1 MKVVISAPYMLRER
15 HKVEP
20 LLSGIPLE
28 IVWAD
33 VQERLE
39 EPELIHYLSGAHGII
54 CGDDRFSETVYRQ
67 SKDLKV
73 VVKWGTG
80 IDSILKEEAEK
91 YQVKVYRTP
100 NAFTDPVA
108 DTALAYALAYC
119 RNVVVND
126 GILKNGGWHKP
137 QGYALSELTV
147 GIIGLGAI
155 GSAFAKRLQACGAR
169 VLAYD
174 IVPKDQEYATM
185 VDLPSLLRQSNI
197 ISMHCDLNTTSR
209 HLLNSATFAQ
219 MHCCPFVINTGR
231 GPLINESDLITA
243 LQTKQISGAGLD
255 VFEHEPLALN
265 SPLRSMNNVFL
276 AAHNSNSS
284 LVCWDRVHI
293 NSVNMLLEG
302 LGIGRQ

>member
-28 IVWAD
+28 VVWAA
-33 VQERLE
+33 VEERLE
-39 EPELIHYLSGAHGII
+39 EPELIHYLNGAHGII
-54 CGDDRFSETVYRQ
+54 CGDDRFSESVYKQ

-80 IDSILKEEAEK
+80 IDSIQKDEAEK

-126 GILKNGGWHKP
+126 SILKSGGWHKP
-137 QGYALSELTV
+137 QGYALSELAV

-169 VLAYD
+169 ILAYD
-174 IVPKDQEYATM
+174 ILSKEQEHVTM
-185 VDLPSLLRQSNI
+185 VDLPTLVRQSDI
-197 ISMHCDLNTTSR
+197 ISLHCDLNSTSR
-209 HLLNSATFAQ
+209 HILSSATFAQ
-219 MHCCPFVINTGR
+219 MQRRPFIINTGR
-231 GPLINESDLITA
+231 GPLINESDLVQA

-302 LGIGRQ
+302 LGIGQQ